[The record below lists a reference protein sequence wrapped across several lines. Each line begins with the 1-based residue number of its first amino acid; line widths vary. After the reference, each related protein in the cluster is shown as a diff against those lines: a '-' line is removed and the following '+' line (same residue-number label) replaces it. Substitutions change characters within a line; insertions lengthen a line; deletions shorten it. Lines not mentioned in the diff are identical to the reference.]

1 MTVGEGTAV
10 DKGIWVTGSGQ
21 ATGAGEGVVVV
32 TLTAGWSLR

>member
-1 MTVGEGTAV
+1 MSVGEETAV

-21 ATGAGEGVVVV
+21 AIGAREGVVV